1 MSLADPGRQLITFM
15 DQQSKLHVYPNIS
28 NSFVPGRN
36 RCPVIFK
43 VLNDY
48 MGAGYLPYNFSDLLL
63 FISSQCFWL
72 WFSKRKN
79 GDERIL

>member
-1 MSLADPGRQLITFM
+1 MSLADPGRELITFM

-43 VLNDY
+43 
-48 MGAGYLPYNFSDLLL
+48 
-63 FISSQCFWL
+63 SS
-72 WFSKRKN
+72 
-79 GDERIL
+79 